1 MKGKLL
7 SLLAWL
13 CLSLT
18 VTAQNPQRQQHAQTK
33 TRTLQG
39 SVLTDKTRQPL
50 ELATVR
56 LLTQDSTLVTGTFTD
71 SLGNYTLHTDRRGPM
86 IVLASYVSFE
96 SAAQDVRVGGPHDTI
111 QVNDILLKGD
121 DIALRSAVVTATVAK
136 MEQLEDTTVFNA
148 SAYRTPEGAN
158 LEALIKL
165 FPGIEVGDD
174 GKITWNG
181 KEVKEFLINGKDFF
195 KGDTE
200 VAMKNLPV
208 SLVKKIKAYDKK
220 SDYAEQT
227 GIDDGEETAH
237 GHHEDRG
244 E

>member
-136 MEQLEDTTVFNA
+136 MEQLFSRSQSRSTNVATFLA
-148 SAYRTPEGAN
+148 L
-158 LEALIKL
+158 LELVRGGRVAL
-165 FPGIEVGDD
+165 D
-174 GKITWNG
+174 
-181 KEVKEFLINGKDFF
+181 
-195 KGDTE
+195 
-200 VAMKNLPV
+200 
-208 SLVKKIKAYDKK
+208 
-220 SDYAEQT
+220 
-227 GIDDGEETAH
+227 
-237 GHHEDRG
+237 DRG
-244 E
+244 ALTMRRTRPERNKENP